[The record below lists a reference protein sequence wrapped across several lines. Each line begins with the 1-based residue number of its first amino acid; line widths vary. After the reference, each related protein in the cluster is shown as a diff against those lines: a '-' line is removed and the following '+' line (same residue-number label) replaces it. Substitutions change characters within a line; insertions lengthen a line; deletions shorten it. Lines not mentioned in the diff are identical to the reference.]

1 MNADHNAF
9 AQTIQAGR
17 KAIAA
22 VRAALLWFVGL
33 PADAIMAHRM
43 DVQMRYTCAGL
54 LMCSW
59 YVFML
64 VTWVKT
70 GHYFFGAAG
79 GAAFALI
86 PTMMLAVDRMI
97 VSQPRN
103 PQGALAGY
111 AIDGLR
117 PKRWEF
123 ALRALAAL
131 SFSVVTTAVF
141 LINHSGAEIHARQ
154 QRDQQASNAPLRAEI
169 AGRIEAQVGE
179 RTRSVTN
186 RSAEL
191 EAQAVI
197 LREDYAASRKL
208 AEDAEARMHGAQFNV
223 AAELGGIE
231 GRASGAGVRHD
242 AYQLIARQSQD
253 AAVNARARETRSRE
267 ALGKVQA
274 ELQQLNAERERIAA
288 SRAVAMGNIEADM
301 QEDLRYVKRKSGL
314 FAEASTLIKLYGD
327 SDVGPGLALST
338 FIAAV
343 FLFVLEMSPLLGLAF
358 LPTTP
363 FDVERIAQDRDDA
376 AGILARHELQLVQ
389 AAAGRSVRVRPA
401 TTAESSGT
409 PPAQAA
415 PVPAPAAEAAHE
427 KVAP

>member
-9 AQTIQAGR
+9 AQITQAGR
-17 KAIAA
+17 NAAAA
-22 VRAALLWFVGL
+22 VRAVLLWFVGL
-33 PADAIMAHRM
+33 PADAILAHRM
-43 DVQMRYTCAGL
+43 DVQMRYTGAGL
-54 LMCSW
+54 LMCIW
-59 YVFML
+59 YMFML

-70 GHYFFGAAG
+70 GLYFFGTAG

-111 AIDGLR
+111 AIDGLH

-123 ALRALAAL
+123 ALRTLAAL

-141 LINHSGAEIHARQ
+141 LINHSGAEIHTRQ

-169 AGRIEAQVGE
+169 AARIDAQIDE
-179 RTRSVTN
+179 RTRSVIK

-208 AEDAEARMHGAQFNV
+208 AEVAEERMHGAQFNV
-223 AAELGGIE
+223 AAELGGIA
-231 GRASGAGVRHD
+231 GRASGPGVRHD
-242 AYQLIARQSQD
+242 AYQMIARQSQD
-253 AAVNARARETRSRE
+253 AGVNARARETRSRE
-267 ALGKVQA
+267 ALAKVQA
-274 ELQQLNAERERIAA
+274 ELQQLNADRERIAA
-288 SRAVAMGNIEADM
+288 DRAGAMGNIEADM
-301 QEDLRYVKRKSGL
+301 QEDARYVKRKRGL

-327 SDVGPGLALST
+327 SDVGPGLALVT

-363 FDVERIAQDRDDA
+363 FDVERIAQDRSAA
-376 AGILARHELQLVQ
+376 AGILAHHEMELVQ
-389 AAAGRSVRVRPA
+389 AAARRSVRVRPA
-401 TTAESSGT
+401 TAAESGG
-409 PPAQAA
+409 
-415 PVPAPAAEAAHE
+415 APAAQADPEHAPGTQAAREKGEA
-427 KVAP
+427 